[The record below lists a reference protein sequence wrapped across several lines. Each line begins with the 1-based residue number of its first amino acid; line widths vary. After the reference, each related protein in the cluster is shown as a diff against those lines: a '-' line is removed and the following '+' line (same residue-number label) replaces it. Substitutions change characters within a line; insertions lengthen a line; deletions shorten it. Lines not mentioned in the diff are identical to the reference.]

1 MWVIPPKANAGFVY
15 QMEQVLSVYERGY
28 NEKYPILN
36 LDESPKQLIESKHF
50 IGCDGKKY
58 QDSVYTRHGVRDIYM
73 VFEPLAGNRYC
84 FVEENH
90 NRFTWVK
97 IVSDLL
103 DTIYQGCEKMT
114 LVQHNLSAH
123 KPSAFYEVFD
133 AQKAKAYVDKIE
145 FVFTPAH
152 GSWLNMAEIELSVLQ
167 RDCLNR
173 HIATEEELAREVKA
187 WQEKRNQKGVKA
199 NWQFTN
205 QKARIKLKKLYPTT

>member
-1 MWVIPPKANAGFVY
+1 MWVIAPKQSASFVY
-15 QMEQVLSVYERGY
+15 GMERVITVYERLY
-28 NEKYPILN
+28 NEKQPVVT

-50 IGCDGKKY
+50 IGKDGKKY
-58 QDSVYTRHGVRDIYM
+58 QDSIYTRHGVRDIYM
-73 VFEPLAGNRYC
+73 AFEPLAGKRYC

-97 IVSDLL
+97 IISHLL
-103 DTIYQGCEKMT
+103 DTTYKEAEKIT
-114 LVQHNLSAH
+114 LVEDNLSAH
-123 KPSAFYEVFD
+123 KPSAFYEVFE
-133 AQKAKAYVDKIE
+133 AEKAKAYLDRIE

-173 HIATEEELAREVKA
+173 HIATEAELIKQVIA
-187 WQEKRNQKGVKA
+187 WQESRNGKGVKA

-205 QKARIKLKKLYPTT
+205 QEARVKLKKLYPTI

>member
-1 MWVIPPKANAGFVY
+1 MWVIPPTANAGFVH

-28 NEKYPILN
+28 NEKYPALN

-50 IGCDGKKY
+50 IGEDGKKY

-73 VFEPLAGNRYC
+73 VFEPLAGKRYC

-97 IVSDLL
+97 IVSYLL
-103 DTIYQGCEKMT
+103 DTVYKGCEKMT
-114 LVQHNLSAH
+114 LVQDNLSSH
-123 KPSAFYEVFD
+123 KPSAFYEVFE
-133 AQKAKAYVDKIE
+133 AEKAKAYVDKIE